1 MAESDAARI
10 AWLVGALGL
19 EPHPEGGRYRRFHAS
34 TVQVSPVDGRGPRP
48 GLTCI
53 HYLLVA
59 GECSRWHRVAS
70 DEAWQFIEGA
80 PLELL
85 EADADFERVETR
97 VLGPFAPDAT
107 HGGGTDAEPVRVVPA
122 GRWQAARPTG
132 AYALVTCTVGPG
144 FDFADFELLR
154 DDPDAAASVGASG
167 GDVAALA

>member
-1 MAESDAARI
+1 MAESDGARI
-10 AWLVGALGL
+10 AWLVDALGL

-97 VLGPFAPDAT
+97 VLGPFAADA
-107 HGGGTDAEPVRVVPA
+107 APVRVVPA

-132 AYALVTCTVGPG
+132 AYTLVACTVGPG

-154 DDPDAAASVGASG
+154 DDAEAF
-167 GDVAALA
+167 